1 MNERIANFEKL
12 LAKGPDTPLLR
23 FSLGNAYLDEDPAKA
38 AEHFQAALVL
48 DPGYVAAWKLLGQ
61 SLAAAGETEAAKEA
75 YSEGIVTAEI
85 SGQVQ
90 AAKEM
95 RVFLKRLLR

>member
-1 MNERIANFEKL
+1 VNERIANFEKL

-23 FSLGNAYLDEDPAKA
+23 FSLGSAYLAEDPVKA

-48 DPGYVAAWKLLGQ
+48 DPAYVAAWKLLGEAL
-61 SLAAAGETEAAKEA
+61 SRTGDTEGAKFA
-75 YSEGIVTAEI
+75 YTEGIVAAEVH
-85 SGQVQ
+85 GQVQ